1 MIWAVFQKDVKGR
14 MWGSSRKIKP
24 HQNMHILAAQKVLR
38 MVRFSSVTI
47 HISFDCKFYL
57 QIIN

>member
-14 MWGSSRKIKP
+14 MWGLSRKIKP

-38 MVRFSSVTI
+38 MVRFQSI
-47 HISFDCKFYL
+47 KISFDCKFYL
-57 QIIN
+57 QNIN